1 MQMAQQMAAAGGD
14 GVDPSIQLMLD
25 LMRQDREQEEAQQN
39 AEALVDGD
47 GDGEGGVDP
56 DAMTYEQLLALGEQI
71 GDVGEERWRVEG
83 VATVAALEHL
93 GEHALGD
100 VDLREYVAVED
111 RLGFVDTQVRE
122 RLHQARA
129 LVDAVVEEHVD
140 VAPALPCLLE
150 GGVDRGAVHQVEAD
164 R

>member
-83 VATVAALEHL
+83 VATVAALEVVAWHA
-93 GEHALGD
+93 GEGRFAQDRSDCEKCLVCQCEYEEGEMRPGEWIPPPAQKIKKKNWHCWRGFHGD
-100 VDLREYVAVED
+100 FD
-111 RLGFVDTQVRE
+111 GFLMFHR
-122 RLHQARA
+122 
-129 LVDAVVEEHVD
+129 
-140 VAPALPCLLE
+140 
-150 GGVDRGAVHQVEAD
+150 
-164 R
+164 